1 MKRECPICH
10 DEIPATAHRLEK
22 LCGKKECLLEQ
33 QRISGRKS
41 YHKVLG
47 HTEPEKRSCVVC
59 HDDITHLRGNRV
71 VCEKP
76 TCKETIVKRSKNDYY
91 ERNHGTMTDKERRRQ
106 AASAYRARHR
116 VGGQR
121 HCQIC
126 RDDISGLPGARTI
139 CYKQSCIDYR
149 DRLRGQKGTSANT
162 PRTSTPRV
170 SKPAAPKLDSRYQRV
185 PKASQKPTIVKRQ
198 PVKHV
203 DTDKPWVPMKP
214 MNLPESMPQ
223 YGGIKIRTD
232 SDFADPWNCQ
242 ACRENSCLCR
252 LHQRMD
258 DDGDRPPSVR
268 VTSIISTNI
277 RRIS

>member
-10 DEIPATAHRLEK
+10 DEIPATAHRLKK
-22 LCGKKECLLEQ
+22 LCGKKECMLEQ

-59 HDDITHLRGNRV
+59 HNDISHLRGNRV

-76 TCKETIVKRSKNDYY
+76 SCKAEIKRRSGYSYFARNSGNVLVK
-91 ERNHGTMTDKERRRQ
+91 ERNRVNARK
-106 AASAYRARHR
+106 YRAAKHK
-116 VGGQR
+116 GER

-126 RDDISGLPGARTI
+126 RDDITGLPGARTI

-149 DRLRGQKGTSANT
+149 DRLRGQKGVTTRASGIGLRPPKIKN
-162 PRTSTPRV
+162 
-170 SKPAAPKLDSRYQRV
+170 PAAPKLDARYQRV
-185 PKASQKPTIVKRQ
+185 PKPSQKPTIVRRQ
-198 PVKHV
+198 PVERV
-203 DTDKPWVPMKP
+203 QVDKPWVPMKP

-223 YGGIKIRTD
+223 YGGIKVRVET
-232 SDFADPWNCQ
+232 DFADPWNCQ
-242 ACRENSCLCR
+242 ACRENSQLCR

-258 DDGDRPPSVR
+258 DDGDKPP
-268 VTSIISTNI
+268 TI
-277 RRIS
+277 RRTS